1 MSYTELSKD
10 LPILG
15 ETEIDRIKKSN
26 ILDWVTESQN
36 IADSIYND
44 AKEKSNLCFEYRY
57 KYLNTVKSRL
67 LMGGLRLAHV
77 LNSIFN

>member
-44 AKEKSNLCFEYRY
+44 AKENSNLGFEYRY

-67 LMGGLRLAHV
+67 LMGGLRLAYV

>member
-36 IADSIYND
+36 IADSI
-44 AKEKSNLCFEYRY
+44 
-57 KYLNTVKSRL
+57 
-67 LMGGLRLAHV
+67 
-77 LNSIFN
+77 